1 MNNQDIQAAKAYH
14 EATKLSYINLANKP
28 PLYKSYGALPK
39 VSLPVGLPH
48 PEMPALQA
56 VAGVRSGGGNLDLDA
71 LARLLF
77 FSAGLTRKKVLTVA
91 GEVHYRAAASAGALF
106 PVELYLVCQDI
117 PGLAAGVYHFAPA
130 EFSLRRLRKG
140 DYRSQLLQ
148 AAANHRDIATAPATL
163 ICTAIFW
170 RSAWKYRERGYR
182 YCFWDTGTILANLL
196 AVSSS
201 LGLPAGVVA
210 GFLDSQVDH
219 LLGIES
225 QHEAAIC
232 LVPLGIG
239 SGSPPGQDTLDLS
252 SLPEHGLET
261 SLEASD
267 GRVDYPEMLRTHA
280 ASSLATQE
288 EVAAWRVTPAGDDGL
303 HEEYVEE
310 TPGAKLEGGQPPS
323 GPLGEVILGRGS
335 TRRFARQ
342 PISQTQLNA
351 VLVSSTRGVPAD
363 FRGPRGA
370 GLLDVYVI
378 VNAVDGLI
386 SGSYYLSSGPGEL
399 GLLREGSF
407 REEAGHLCFEQALGA
422 DASAIAFFMAD
433 LEWVLGRYGN
443 RGYRAAQLEAGIVG
457 GNMYLCAHGL
467 GLGATGMTFYDDEVT
482 EFFSLHAAGKS
493 LMFLVALGVR
503 DRRNQVRPFRSR
515 VGVLLDSLA
524 RGAGG
529 TLPTGT
535 G

>member
-1 MNNQDIQAAKAYH
+1 MNNQDIQAARAYH

-28 PLYKSYGALPK
+28 PLYKSYGPLPE
-39 VSLPVGLPH
+39 VSLPSGPTP
-48 PEMPALQA
+48 PEMPALRA
-56 VAGVRSGGGNLDLDA
+56 VAGVRPGAGSLDLDA

-77 FSAGLTRKKVLTVA
+77 FSAGLTRKRVLPVA

-130 EFSLRRLRKG
+130 EFRLRRLREG
-140 DYRSQLLQ
+140 DYRSQLVY
-148 AAANHRDIATAPATL
+148 AAANDRDIANAPATL

-196 AVSSS
+196 AVSSA
-201 LGLPAGVVA
+201 LGLPARVVA
-210 GFLDSQVDH
+210 GFMDSQVDQ

-225 QHEAAIC
+225 QREAAIC

-239 SGSPPGQDTLDLS
+239 SGSPIGTNSLNLS
-252 SLPEHGLET
+252 SLPDHGLET
-261 SLEASD
+261 SED
-267 GRVDYPEMLRTHA
+267 RINYPKMLRTHA
-280 ASSLATQE
+280 ASCLTTHE
-288 EVAAWRVTPAGDDGL
+288 EVAAWRVHTVGEHSPIGEPT
-303 HEEYVEE
+303 EEH
-310 TPGAKLEGGQPPS
+310 PGAQLDVNLPFS
-323 GPLGEVILGRGS
+323 VPLGEAILGRGS

-342 PISQTQLNA
+342 TIPRDDLNA
-351 VLVSSTRGVPAD
+351 VLVSATRGVPAD
-363 FRGPRGA
+363 FRGPRGT

-378 VNAVDGLI
+378 ANAVDGLPT
-386 SGSYYLSSGPGEL
+386 GSYYFSSEAGEL
-399 GLLREGSF
+399 ELLREGNL

-422 DASAIAFFMAD
+422 DASAVAFFMAD
-433 LEWVLGRYGN
+433 LDWVLGRYGN
-443 RGYRAAQLEAGIVG
+443 RGYRAAQLEAGILG

-482 EFFSLHAAGKS
+482 EFFSPHAAGKS
-493 LMFLVALGVR
+493 LMFLVALGVT
-503 DRRNQVRPFRSR
+503 DRRNHVRPFRSR

-529 TLPTGT
+529 TLPLGD

>member
-1 MNNQDIQAAKAYH
+1 MNNQDIQAARSYH

-28 PLYKSYGALPK
+28 PLYKSYGALPE
-39 VSLPVGLPH
+39 VSLPAGPTP

-56 VAGVRSGGGNLDLDA
+56 VAGGRPGGGSLDLDA

-77 FSAGLTRKKVLTVA
+77 FSAGLTRKRVLPVA

-117 PGLAAGVYHFAPA
+117 PGLEAGVYHFAPA
-130 EFSLRRLRKG
+130 EFSLLRLREG
-140 DYRSQLLQ
+140 DYRSQLLN
-148 AAANHRDIATAPATL
+148 ATANHRDIATAPATL
-163 ICTAIFW
+163 VCTAIFW

-196 AVSSS
+196 AVSSD
-201 LGLPAGVVA
+201 LGLPARVVA

-225 QHEAAIC
+225 QREAAIC
-232 LVPLGIG
+232 LVPLAIG
-239 SGSPPGQDTLDLS
+239 SGSPPGRDTLDLAP
-252 SLPEHGLET
+252 LPDHGLEAFG
-261 SLEASD
+261 E
-267 GRVDYPEMLRTHA
+267 RVNYPEMLRTHA

-288 EVAAWRVTPAGDDGL
+288 QVAAWRALPVGEHGPIG
-303 HEEYVEE
+303 EYVEE
-310 TPGAKLEGGQPPS
+310 PPGTPLDRNQPPS
-323 GPLGEVILGRGS
+323 SPLGEVILGRGS

-342 PISQTQLNA
+342 SISRDHLDA
-351 VLVSSTRGVPAD
+351 VLVSSTRGFPAD

-378 VNAVDGLI
+378 VNAVDGLP
-386 SGSYYLSSGPGEL
+386 SGSYYFSSGPGDLE
-399 GLLREGSF
+399 LLREGSL

-422 DASAIAFFMAD
+422 DASAVAFFMAD

-457 GNMYLCAHGL
+457 GNMYLCAHAL

-482 EFFSLHAAGKS
+482 DFFSPHAAGKS
-493 LMFLVALGVR
+493 LMFLVALGVK
-503 DRRNQVRPFRSR
+503 DRRNRVRPFRSR

-529 TLPTGT
+529 TLPAAQD
-535 G
+535 

>member
-1 MNNQDIQAAKAYH
+1 MNNQDIQAARAYH

-28 PLYKSYGALPK
+28 PQYKSYGALPI
-39 VSLPVGLPH
+39 VSLPKGLSP

-56 VAGVRSGGGNLDLDA
+56 VAGGPSGGGSLDLDA

-77 FSAGLTRKKVLTVA
+77 FSAGLTQKIVLPVA
-91 GEVHYRAAASAGALF
+91 GEIHYRAAASAGALF
-106 PVELYLVCQDI
+106 PVELYLACQDI
-117 PGLAAGVYHFAPA
+117 PGLAAGLYHFAPA
-130 EFSLRRLRKG
+130 EFSLRRLREG
-140 DYRSQLLQ
+140 DYRSQLLD
-148 AAANHRDIATAPATL
+148 ASANHLDIATAPATL
-163 ICTAIFW
+163 MCTAIFW

-196 AVSSS
+196 AVCSA
-201 LGLPAGVVA
+201 LGLPARVVA
-210 GFLDSQVDH
+210 GFLDSQVNR

-225 QHEAAIC
+225 QQEAAIC

-239 SGSPPGQDTLDLS
+239 SGSPLGRNTLDLP
-252 SLPEHGLET
+252 SLPDHGLEISPET
-261 SLEASD
+261 SE
-267 GRVDYPEMLRTHA
+267 GRVNYPEMLRTHA
-280 ASSLATQE
+280 ASSLSTQE
-288 EVAAWRVTPAGDDGL
+288 EVASWRVPAAGEQGLNGD
-303 HEEYVEE
+303 YVEE
-310 TPGAKLEGGQPPS
+310 TPGDPLDRTQPPS

-342 PISQTQLNA
+342 SISRAHLNA
-351 VLVSSTRGVPAD
+351 VLVSSTREVPAD
-363 FRGPRGA
+363 FRGPSGA

-378 VNAVDGLI
+378 VNAVDGLP
-386 SGSYYLSSGPGEL
+386 SGSYYFSPGSGEL
-399 GLLREGSF
+399 ELLREGNL

-422 DASAIAFFMAD
+422 DASAVAFFMAD

-457 GNMYLCAHGL
+457 GKMYLCAHGL

-482 EFFSLHAAGKS
+482 EFFLPHAAGKS
-493 LMFLVALGVR
+493 LMFLVALGMT
-503 DRRNQVRPFRSR
+503 DPRNRVRPFRSR

-529 TLPTGT
+529 PLSSGK